1 MKKLLKHIYI
11 LILAYTAYVG
21 YEMWGEKEIELANEL
36 NVLDQIVTKV
46 KEKEEELKSL
56 EAYYKDVDLAIEN
69 IKLVML
75 QVKDLQSKLPSKNDD
90 LTNFE
95 TIKNIGSQIN
105 MQSLELS
112 SSKEEPKDFYF
123 VTRYNLK
130 ATGTYLQFL
139 LLLEQISKGQRMLN
153 IPAIELKE
161 KATRQKGRYV
171 LVDGN
176 VTIESYRY
184 NSKYAESDDVVGDIL
199 SKYSDIIERRNR
211 QNNRV
216 NDNEN
221 IDNKEMDN
229 KIEKAADE
237 Q

>member
-21 YEMWGEKEIELANEL
+21 YEMWGEKEIELANEI
-36 NVLDQIVTKV
+36 NVLDQIITKV

-90 LTNFE
+90 LTNFQ

-105 MQSLELS
+105 MQSMELS

-211 QNNRV
+211 LNKRANN
-216 NDNEN
+216 DEN
-221 IDNKEMDN
+221 IDNKEMDK
-229 KIEKAADE
+229 KIEKAVDE

>member
-11 LILAYTAYVG
+11 LILAYGAYVG
-21 YEMWGEKEIELANEL
+21 YETWGEKEIELANEI
-36 NVLDQIVTKV
+36 NVLDQIITKV
-46 KEKEEELKSL
+46 KEKEEELKLL

-90 LTNFE
+90 LTNLQ

-105 MQSLELS
+105 MQSMELS
-112 SSKEEPKDFYF
+112 SSKEEQRDFYF

-139 LLLEQISKGQRMLN
+139 LLLEQISKGQRLLN

-176 VTIESYRY
+176 VTVESYRY
-184 NSKYAESDDVVGDIL
+184 NTKYEESDDVVGDIL

-211 QNNRV
+211 QNKRTNDGV
-216 NDNEN
+216 NN
-221 IDNKEMDN
+221 DNKEMDN
-229 KIEKAADE
+229 KIEKAVDE

>member
-1 MKKLLKHIYI
+1 MKLLLKHIYI
-11 LILAYTAYVG
+11 LILAYTAYIG
-21 YEMWGEKEIELANEL
+21 YELWGEKEIELANEI
-36 NVLDQIVTKV
+36 NVLDQIVAKV
-46 KEKEEELKSL
+46 KEKEEELKLL

-90 LTNFE
+90 LTNLQ

-105 MQSLELS
+105 MQSMELS
-112 SSKEEPKDFYF
+112 SAKEEQRDFYF

-130 ATGTYLQFL
+130 AAGTYLQFL
-139 LLLEQISKGQRMLN
+139 LLLEQISKGQRLLN

-161 KATRQKGRYV
+161 KATKQKGRYV

-184 NSKYAESDDVVGDIL
+184 NAKYEESDDVVGDIL
-199 SKYSDIIERRNR
+199 NKYSDIIERRNR
-211 QNNRV
+211 QNKQNNRIKNNNV
-216 NDNEN
+216 DE
-221 IDNKEMDN
+221 
-229 KIEKAADE
+229 KIEEATRE
-237 Q
+237 E